1 MSGATLQKLDE
12 QLAPTPGQS
21 AFRPYGAAA
30 DLMAYRGREMVVAGP
45 AGTGKSRACL
55 EKLHAICL
63 KTPHV
68 RALIARKTRESLSST
83 ALVTYREHVAKE
95 AIASGEV
102 WFYGGSKEE
111 AAQYRYANGSSI
123 TVGGMDKS
131 LKIMSSEYDFAYV
144 QEATELTTDDWE
156 AITTRLRNGR
166 TSFQQIMADC
176 NPDAPTHW
184 LKMRAQDGDL
194 CLLESTHHDNPTLYE
209 PSTSELTVKGQ
220 AYLAKLQRLTGVRRR
235 RLLLGQWVAAEG
247 IVYEGFDPDVHIIDP
262 FEIPDTWP
270 RYWGIDFG
278 YTNPFVLGCW
288 AHDVANDRLYK
299 YREIYY
305 SKRLVEQHAEQI
317 MSIVAPEV
325 WVCNAV
331 RGGHYCSMENRAERE
346 VCADCGTERAPNA
359 PTKRHWIER
368 QPRRI
373 LADHDAEGRATFT
386 LKTGLRTQ
394 EAHKAVTEGIQAV
407 EERLQLRDD
416 GLPGLMI
423 FRNCTVERDQDLRER
438 GKPTSTAEEFPGYA
452 WAPPPQ
458 TTTIS
463 ATQPRI
469 KEFPGKENDHG
480 MDETRYVVAFHDL
493 KRKASMRSAG

>member
-1 MSGATLQKLDE
+1 M
-12 QLAPTPGQS
+12 
-21 AFRPYGAAA
+21 
-30 DLMAYRGREMVVAGP
+30 
-45 AGTGKSRACL
+45 
-55 EKLHAICL
+55 
-63 KTPHV
+63 

-194 CLLESTHHDNPTLYE
+194 HLLESTHHDNPTLYE
-209 PSTSELTVKGQ
+209 PSTGELTVKGQ

-262 FEIPDTWP
+262 FPIPDTWP
-270 RYWGIDFG
+270 RFWGIDFG
-278 YTNPFVLGCW
+278 YTNPFVLQCW
-288 AHDVANDRLYK
+288 AQEPSTGRLFM
-299 YREIYY
+299 YRELYHA
-305 SKRLVEQHAEQI
+305 KRLVEAHAERI
-317 MSIVAPEV
+317 MDIVAPRIGDVAMLDEGDRAKLPRV
-325 WVCNAV
+325 W
-331 RGGHYCSMENRAERE
+331 R
-346 VCADCGTERAPNA
+346 
-359 PTKRHWIER
+359 ER

-416 GLPGLMI
+416 GLPGLQL
-423 FRNCTVERDQDLRER
+423 FRGATVERDMDLRER
-438 GKPTSTAEEFPGYA
+438 GKPTSTEEEFPGYV

-480 MDETRYVVAFHDL
+480 MDCMRYVVAHFDL

>member
-1 MSGATLQKLDE
+1 VAE
-12 QLAPTPGQS
+12 HRY
-21 AFRPYGAAA
+21 RPIGKCAELFACR
-30 DLMAYRGREMVVAGP
+30 DGEVLLSGP

-55 EKLHAICL
+55 EKLHAVCL
-63 KTPHV
+63 RTPGV
-68 RALIARKTRESLSST
+68 RALIVRKTRESLSST

-95 AIASGEV
+95 AIVSSEV
-102 WFYGGSKEE
+102 SFYGGSKEV
-111 AAQYRYANGSSI
+111 AAQYRYGNGSTI

-131 LKIMSSEYDFAYV
+131 LKIMSSEYDIAYV
-144 QEATELTTDDWE
+144 QEATELSVDDWE
-156 AITTRLRNGR
+156 AITSRLRNNVI
-166 TSFQQIMADC
+166 SFQQIIADC
-176 NPDAPTHW
+176 NPDTPTHW
-184 LKMRAQDGDL
+184 LKIRAQDGEL
-194 CLLESTHHDNPTLYE
+194 RILE
-209 PSTSELTVKGQ
+209 
-220 AYLAKLQRLTGVRRR
+220 AYLERLGRLTGVRRR
-235 RLLLGQWVAAEG
+235 RLLLGQWCAAEG

-262 FEIPDTWP
+262 FEIPWSWP

-288 AHDVANDRLYK
+288 AHDVANNRLYK

-305 SKRLVEQHAEQI
+305 TKRLVEKHAEQI
-317 MSIVAPEV
+317 MNIVAPEV

-346 VCADCGTERAPNA
+346 VCADCGAERAPNA
-359 PTKRHWIER
+359 PTKRHWLEP

-386 LKTGLRTQ
+386 LKTGLRTT

-407 EERLQLRDD
+407 EERLTLRDD
-416 GLPGLMI
+416 GKPGLMI
-423 FRNCTVERDQDLRER
+423 FRNCTVERDQDLRDR
-438 GKPTSTAEEFPGYA
+438 GKPTSGIEEWPGYI

-463 ATQPRI
+463 PTQPRI
-469 KEFPGKENDHG
+469 RELPGKENDHA

-493 KRKASMRSAG
+493 KRKASVRSAG